1 MRLSPD
7 LSVEAAAQTA
17 SLRYSGDWIGGT
29 GSSAVW
35 SVFDQMP
42 IGVLRVDARGRASYW
57 NQALSRLLA
66 LDGAEEHA
74 GRSLE
79 PCSNPGLRHLVAA
92 CLQHSLVKGL
102 HAPEIEIL
110 NGEGA
115 RRYLRISAF
124 LLETELEDGAAWYTV
139 EDVARARRLMSLLA
153 QSEADS
159 RLLSAI
165 AGHTQNMV
173 VILGRGGEIEWV
185 SKTFE
190 QFSGYAL
197 VELQGQRRDRV
208 FVGEDTDAAALQRIG
223 TSLAEHAPFAEELLS
238 YKKSGEAYWSAIEA
252 SPVFDMD
259 GNPDRF
265 VLIERDVTDRRRAV
279 EGLRA
284 SEQQYRLIVSSVR
297 EVIFQIDCNG
307 RWIFLSPAWEHL
319 TGFNILDSL
328 GRALWDDLDA
338 ADKWRAE
345 VVVQQ
350 LVHAPDT
357 ADEGVFRVACKNGEP
372 KSFEWRMR
380 SHASEN
386 GTVTCTG
393 TMHDVTDTHRAAEE
407 VRRVEQELLRLQARY
422 QTAVE
427 GANDGL
433 WERDLAKGIG
443 YYSARMCQLLGLRRK
458 ELAQETD
465 LILMRLHPDD
475 VGPYREALAQM
486 RLSRRARPRELRV
499 LGQDGT
505 VSWIRLRGGAVF
517 DVNGVLERITGTATD
532 ISAEKEAEH
541 ELDGYRQHLEEM
553 VAERTEAAD
562 RARHEAEQASQ
573 AKSEFLA
580 NMSHEL
586 RTPMHAILS
595 FADFGVDKSAAG
607 DHARSNHYFSTIRKS
622 GRRLMDLLNDLLDLS
637 KLEAGKMELRV
648 SSVDLR
654 EALAEA
660 VAEAEAMARTK
671 GIRLVFS
678 GTEEAQ
684 VVQADA
690 PRMLQ
695 VFRNLL
701 SNAIKFSPADA
712 VVEVVLS
719 DDALRSNWVEM
730 RFIDNG
736 VGIPESELESVFDKF
751 VQSTKTKSGAGG
763 TGLGLAI
770 CRQLLAAHG
779 GTIHAVNR
787 DAPDSGSCFVVRLPR
802 SSSDSAGI

>member
-1 MRLSPD
+1 
-7 LSVEAAAQTA
+7 VETIVQTA
-17 SLRYSGDWIGGT
+17 SLRHTGHWAGGA
-29 GSSAVW
+29 SAACAW
-35 SVFDQMP
+35 SAFDQMP
-42 IGVLRVDARGRASYW
+42 VGVLRVDAHGRAGYW
-57 NQALSRLLA
+57 NRALSRLLD
-66 LDGAEEHA
+66 LDGVGGEACQKPD
-74 GRSLE
+74 
-79 PCSNPGLRHLVAA
+79 PCANRGLRDLVAA
-92 CLQHSLVKGL
+92 CLQHSEVDELL
-102 HAPEIEIL
+102 APEIEIL
-110 NGEGA
+110 NDSGS
-115 RRYLRISAF
+115 RRHLRLSAF
-124 LLETELEDGAAWYTV
+124 VVETELEEGAAWYTV
-139 EDVARARRLMSLLA
+139 EDASRSRRLMSLLA

-173 VILGRGGEIEWV
+173 IILGRGGEIDWV

-197 VELQGQRRDRV
+197 AELQGRRRDRV
-208 FVGEDTDAAALQRIG
+208 FVGDDTDEAALRRIEA
-223 TSLAEHAPFAEELLS
+223 SLAGHAPFAEELLS
-238 YKKSGEAYWSAIEA
+238 YKKSGEPYWSAIEA

-279 EGLRA
+279 EALRA
-284 SEQQYRLIVSSVR
+284 SERQYRLIVSSVR
-297 EVIFQIDCNG
+297 DVIFQMDGHG
-307 RWIFLSPAWEHL
+307 RWIFLSPAWEQL
-319 TGFNILDSL
+319 TGFAVEDSL
-328 GRALWDDLDA
+328 GRALWDDLEA
-338 ADKWRAE
+338 SDKWPAE
-345 VVVQQ
+345 VAVQQ

-357 ADEGVFRVACKNGEP
+357 ADEGVFRVSCKNGEQ
-372 KSFEWRMR
+372 KCFEWRMR
-380 SHASEN
+380 SHAAEN
-386 GTVTCTG
+386 GAVSCTG
-393 TMHDVTDTHRAAEE
+393 TLHDVTDTHRAGEA

-433 WERDLAKGIG
+433 WERDLVNGIG

-458 ELAQETD
+458 ELAQATD

-499 LGQDGT
+499 LGQDGA
-505 VSWIRLRGGAVF
+505 VNWIRLRGGAVF
-517 DVNGVLERITGTATD
+517 DANGVLERITGTATD
-532 ISAEKEAEH
+532 ISAEKEVEH

-562 RARHEAEQASQ
+562 SARREAERASQ

-595 FADFGVDKSAAG
+595 FADFGVDKSATG

-654 EALAEA
+654 ETLAEA
-660 VAEAEAMARTK
+660 IAEAEGMARNK
-671 GIRLVFS
+671 GIRLALL
-678 GTEEAQ
+678 GAEAAQ

-712 VVEVVLS
+712 VVEVVLAA
-719 DDALRSNWVEM
+719 DASRPGWVEM
-730 RFIDNG
+730 RFSDSG

-751 VQSTKTKSGAGG
+751 VQSSKTKNGAGG

-787 DAPDSGSCFVVRLPR
+787 DAPHSGSCFVVGLPR
-802 SSSDSAGI
+802 SSSGVAIN